1 MATDTS
7 EKGLETLIE
16 SYLLDTTGE
25 REESSRWIKRTS
37 NDFNKEFCLDEGM
50 LRAFLESTQ
59 LDKVNRARIY
69 ETPLNTRKF
78 YERLKNQ
85 ITQRGIIDVIRYGI
99 EHNTIPFDLYYPLP
113 VKANLA
119 AQAVYSQN
127 RWSVVR
133 QLHYSLTKTR
143 DSIDMVFMINGL
155 PIITMELKNELTTQN
170 CDDAIH
176 QYQFDRDAKEL
187 LFMPKRCAV
196 HFAVDD
202 AEIKMCTKLCG
213 ADSWFLPFNKGCDD
227 GAGNPSIDGKIKTSY
242 LWEDILQK
250 RMLSEILEG
259 FAQVVRKK
267 NEKTGKIEEKIIWP
281 RYHQLEVV
289 RKLVEDTREKEGGQR
304 YLIQHS
310 AGSGKSNSITW
321 LAFQLVNM
329 KESDEITPRFE
340 SVIVITDRVNLDKQI
355 RDNIRAFCNN
365 RSIVQWADDSDALK
379 DALAGGKKIIVS
391 TICKFP
397 FILQYIGKELAS
409 RRFCVIIDEAHS
421 SQSGSMQSALNRV
434 LSGYGA
440 KDLKIEDNED
450 GLNELISYV
459 ASGRLMAKNTN
470 FYAFTA
476 TPKDKTLQMFGT
488 PFIKENGE
496 TGHKPF
502 HVYSMRQAIEEKFIM
517 NVIENYITYDSYYK
531 IIKSAEEN
539 PMFDKDQA
547 NKKLRIWV
555 ESRPETVEKKA
566 RIIVEHFHESVCH
579 KIGGEARAMVIC
591 NGIARALDYYYAIKK
606 QLEARNS
613 PYKAIVAF
621 SGTKEY
627 NGVQVSESDIN
638 KFPSSKIEETF
649 SEGLY
654 RFLIVADKFQ
664 TGYDE
669 PLLHTMY
676 VDKPLRD
683 VKTVQTLSRLN
694 RCHPKKKETYVLD
707 FVNKAEDIQKD
718 FQTYYKQT
726 ILSHETDVDKLSDKI
741 AICDSS
747 MIYEEEEIDLFN
759 QKYWAGAERSE
770 IDSILDKCVARF
782 KDLEK
787 EENGEQI
794 QVEVKSA
801 MKQFVRLYEFL
812 TALMD
817 INRIDWEK
825 KNTFFHFL
833 VKKLPLLKK
842 EDWTDGLLDMVD
854 FEKYRIVKREEANI
868 KLENKNAEVQP
879 IPVGNGAGTPD
890 DPNLATL
897 EQIVDDFNQV
907 FGDIEWGDPD
917 LVKQQIREV
926 VSKLQ
931 DSDDVRDSMLNNDED
946 MQLQVIHENI
956 STELGIITAN
966 SSEMQRRY
974 LSQPNIQAQLDNL
987 VLMRLQEQINP
998 AFNEQLLTEKLIEE
1012 FTNDFKD
1019 ICGVSYRQ
1027 LDEVIEWM
1035 FKVLDAET
1043 IRSLDGIKKVKRILN
1058 LIYRTEG
1065 RTEDLQDWL
1074 KLLIDRFEAYM
1085 KKIYYLSH
1093 GYEYKKEDGSYVQ
1106 FLDAAKAVNVHRVKF
1121 TEDERLFNMKT
1132 YYSFIHSQRNEDTH
1146 SAPVIEDCNIMPGI
1160 HMATAMYLYAT
1171 MINITDMEANQN
1183 E

>member
-16 SYLLDTTGE
+16 SYLLDTAGE

-59 LDKVNRARIY
+59 LDKVKRARIY
-69 ETPLNTRKF
+69 DTPLNTRKF

-85 ITQRGIIDVIRYGI
+85 ITQRGVVDVIRYGI
-99 EHNTIPFDLYYPLP
+99 DHNATPFDLYYPLP
-113 VKANLA
+113 AKANLA
-119 AQAVYSQN
+119 AQAAYSQN
-127 RWSVVR
+127 RWSIVR
-133 QLHYSLTKTR
+133 QLHYSLSDTR
-143 DSIDMVFMINGL
+143 NSIDMVFMINGL

-202 AEIKMCTKLCG
+202 AEVRMCTKLCG
-213 ADSWFLPFNKGCDD
+213 EDSWFLPFNKGCDD
-227 GAGNPSIDGKIKTSY
+227 GAGNPSIEGKLKTSY

-250 RMLSEILEG
+250 RMLSEILES

-267 NEKTGKIEEKIIWP
+267 NEKTGKIEENIIWP

-289 RKLVEDTREKEGGQR
+289 RKLIEDTRKNEGGQR

-365 RSIVQWADDSDALK
+365 KSIVQWADDSDALK
-379 DALAGGKKIIVS
+379 NALAGGKKIIVS

-397 FILQYIGKELAS
+397 YILQYIGKELAGKK
-409 RRFCVIIDEAHS
+409 FCVIIDEAHS

-440 KDLKIEDNED
+440 RDLNIEDNED

-476 TPKDKTLQMFGT
+476 TPKNKTLEMFGT
-488 PFIKENGE
+488 PYINADGE
-496 TGHKPF
+496 TSHKPF
-502 HVYSMRQAIEEKFIM
+502 HVYSMRQAIEEGFIM
-517 NVIENYITYDSYYK
+517 DVLQNYITYDSYYK
-531 IIKSAEEN
+531 IIKSTEEN
-539 PMFDKDQA
+539 PMFDEDQA
-547 NKKLRIWV
+547 NKKLRAWV

-591 NGIARALDYYYAIKK
+591 NGIERALDYYYAIKEL
-606 QLEARNS
+606 LEARNS

-676 VDKPLRD
+676 IDKPLKG

-694 RCHPKKKETYVLD
+694 RCYPKKNDTYVLD
-707 FVNKAEDIQKD
+707 FVNKAEDIQAD
-718 FQTYYKQT
+718 FQRYYKQT
-726 ILSHETDVDKLSDKI
+726 ILSRETDVNKLSDKL
-741 AICDSS
+741 AVCDNS
-747 MIYEEEEIDLFN
+747 MIYTDEEVDLFN
-759 QKYWAGAERSE
+759 EKYWSGCERDE
-770 IDSILDKCVARF
+770 IDPILDKCVERF
-782 KDLEK
+782 NELSNEDD
-787 EENGEQI
+787 GEHI

-801 MKQFVRLYEFL
+801 MKQFVRLYEFI
-812 TALMD
+812 TALME

-833 VKKLPLLKK
+833 IKKLPLLKK

-868 KLENKNAEVQP
+868 KLENRDSVIDP
-879 IPVGNGAGTPD
+879 VPVGGTVGIKD
-890 DPNLATL
+890 NPNLATL

-917 LVKQQIREV
+917 TVRSQIRQV

-931 DSDDVRDSMLNNDED
+931 ESDEVRDSVLNNDED
-946 MQLQVIHENI
+946 MQMQVIHDNI
-956 STELGIITAN
+956 STELGIVTAN

-974 LSQPNIQAQLDNL
+974 LSQPNIQSQLDTL
-987 VLMRLQEQINP
+987 ILMRLQELINP
-998 AFNEQLLTEKLIEE
+998 AFNEQLLTEKLLEE
-1012 FTNDFKD
+1012 FAADFKD
-1019 ICGVSYRQ
+1019 LCGVRYRQ
-1027 LDEVIEWM
+1027 LEEVIQCM
-1035 FKVLDAET
+1035 FKVFDTET
-1043 IRSLDGIKKVKRILN
+1043 VSSLDGIKDIKRTLN
-1058 LIYRTEG
+1058 LAYRTSG
-1065 RTEDLQDWL
+1065 RDEDLRDWL
-1074 KLLIDRFEAYM
+1074 KLLSMKLEAFM
-1085 KKIYYLSH
+1085 KKIYFIINGRELT
-1093 GYEYKKEDGSYVQ
+1093 KNDGSFVQ
-1106 FLDAAKAVNVHRVKF
+1106 FLDAAKAVGLNRLYY
-1121 TEDERLFNMKT
+1121 TEDEVLSNMKS
-1132 YYSFIHSQRNEDTH
+1132 YYNFLHSLRNVDAH
-1146 SAPVIEDCNIMPGI
+1146 NAPVIEDSNVRPGI
-1160 HMATAMYLYAT
+1160 HMVTAIYLYVT
-1171 MINITDMEANQN
+1171 MINITDIEMNLN